1 MAVRKILRTLLPSQL
16 KQWLHQQAD
25 NLNRLTMRLFA
36 HFRWTSSLYYGLF
49 SGKFSREHFGVLQG
63 RVQYQKSLSADKK
76 SYALL
81 RRNTHRLE
89 KGLIMRPR
97 RASFAADYIGETVT
111 MFLRAQQSSQISHVE
126 LTWAHDVLSEY
137 FAVVEDTAKIKQ
149 ARELWETRKSHDN
162 STKVKNQKSVPYQR
176 SNSAMSD
183 ISADQLE
190 QLFLRRR
197 SVRWYLPQQVPQ
209 ELIERAINMAS
220 LAPSACNRQPY
231 EFYYISDQAQAAK
244 VAGFAGGTVGFSQ
257 QVQNLI
263 VVVGDLSAYPY
274 ERDRHCIY
282 IDGALASM
290 QLMLAAETLGL
301 ATCPINWPDVE
312 HRERAMEKELKL
324 APHQR
329 PIMLISI
336 GYADPEGGIAYS
348 AKKDAEVLLKTCD

>member
-1 MAVRKILRTLLPSQL
+1 
-16 KQWLHQQAD
+16 
-25 NLNRLTMRLFA
+25 MRLFA
-36 HFRWTSSLYYGLF
+36 HFRWTASLYYGLF
-49 SGKFSREHFGVLQG
+49 SRQFTREHFGVLQG
-63 RVQYQKSLSADKK
+63 RVQYHKSLKADAK

-97 RASFAADYIGETVT
+97 RPSFAADYIGETVT
-111 MFLRAQQSSQISHVE
+111 MFLRAQQSTRISQVE
-126 LTWAHDVLSEY
+126 LKWAHDVLTEY
-137 FAVVEDTAKIKQ
+137 FAVVKDTPKIKQ
-149 ARELWETRKSHDN
+149 ARELWQGRIEQATSEATSTPYSRATSVET
-162 STKVKNQKSVPYQR
+162 
-176 SNSAMSD
+176 D
-183 ISADQLE
+183 ITAAQLE
-190 QLFLRRR
+190 QLFQRRR
-197 SVRWYLPQQVPQ
+197 SVRWYLEKPVPK
-209 ELIERAINMAS
+209 ELIEKAINMAS

-231 EFYYISDQAQAAK
+231 EFYYLSDPKHAAK

-312 HRERAMEKELKL
+312 HRERAMESELEL

-348 AKKDAEVLLKTCD
+348 AKKDTNVLLNECD